1 MWYDNSETY
10 LSIWS
15 LQTNKKSR
23 RKHMSNL
30 EKFENLGL
38 SEQSL
43 LAIKKKGF
51 EEPSPIQKL
60 TIPLLLNNEK
70 DIVGQAQTGTGKTA
84 AFGLPIMDKIIEST
98 GKVQALIITPTR
110 ELAVQVA
117 EEMNSYQG
125 GRNIG
130 ILPVYGGQSYDQQFR
145 RLKKG
150 VDVIVGTP
158 GRLIDHLNRGTLN
171 LDDLKFMVLDEAD
184 EMLNMGFIEDIEL
197 ILTKTPKEK
206 RVLLFSATMPQRI
219 IQLAEKFMGEFEV
232 IKVQSKQLTVNLTDQ
247 IYFEVRNSDKFEAL
261 CRIIDVEKEFYA
273 LVFCRTKLQTD
284 QLAKALIDRGYDAA
298 SLHGD
303 ISQAYRERILSQFK
317 RKLVTILVATDV
329 AARGIDIDNL
339 THVLNYSIPQDPESY
354 IHRIGRTG
362 RAGKQGNAITFITP
376 SEYRK
381 LMNIQRISK
390 SEIRKESLPKV
401 KHLIELKRKRIVD
414 EINDIIATGK
424 FDENM
429 HVANE
434 LLAQYPADQVI
445 ASLLTHAYKDEFSPN
460 KYTKIH
466 ELGKKPKTSSRRR
479 SDSSPDQKGITR
491 LFIALG
497 RKDKMDPPKLVKLIQ
512 TEAMVDSHL
521 IRNIEIYDNFSFANV
536 PFKEAE
542 HIIKIFRDS
551 SRGKKPLI
559 EEAKGKEKSSTKKKT
574 HSSAPHKSYNRK
586 SRSSKPRR
594 KKRY

>member
-1 MWYDNSETY
+1 
-10 LSIWS
+10 
-15 LQTNKKSR
+15 
-23 RKHMSNL
+23 MSNL

-43 LAIKKKGF
+43 LAISKKGF

-60 TIPLLLNNEK
+60 TIPSLLKNEK

-84 AFGLPIMDKIIEST
+84 AFGLPIMDKIIENT
-98 GKVQALIITPTR
+98 GKVQALIIAPTR

-125 GRNIG
+125 GRSIG

-150 VDVIVGTP
+150 VDIIVGTP
-158 GRLIDHLNRGTLN
+158 GRLIDHLNRKTLN

-197 ILTKTPKEK
+197 ILSKTPKEK

-219 IQLAEKFMGEFEV
+219 VQMAEKFMGEYKV
-232 IKVQSKQLTVNLTDQ
+232 IKVQSKQLTVNLTEQ

-284 QLAKALIDRGYDAA
+284 HLAKALINRGYDAA

-303 ISQAYRERILSQFK
+303 ISQVYRERILSQFK
-317 RKLVTILVATDV
+317 KKHVTILVATDV
-329 AARGIDIDNL
+329 AARGIDINDL

-354 IHRIGRTG
+354 VHRIGRTG
-362 RAGKQGNAITFITP
+362 RAGKQGTAITFITP

-401 KHLIELKRKRIVD
+401 KHLIEMKRKRIVE
-414 EINDIIATGK
+414 EINEIIVSGK
-424 FDENM
+424 FDGNM

-434 LLAQYPADQVI
+434 LLEQYPADQVI
-445 ASLLTHAYKDEFSPN
+445 ASLLTHAYKDEFSPD
-460 KYTKIH
+460 KYTKII
-466 ELGKKPKTSSRRR
+466 EMGKRHNTNSSRRP
-479 SDSSPDQKGITR
+479 DTSPDQKGITR

-497 RKDKMDPPKLVKLIQ
+497 RKDKMDPHKLVKLIQ
-512 TEAMVDSHL
+512 KEAMVEPHL

-542 HIIKIFRDS
+542 HIIEIFRIRD
-551 SRGKKPLI
+551 RDKKPLI
-559 EEAKGKEKSSTKKKT
+559 EKAKGKEKSNTKKK
-574 HSSAPHKSYNRK
+574 SRSGSPHKSYKRK
-586 SRSSKPRR
+586 SGRGKPRR